1 MDLGDKTEVIGDDD
15 DVVVGNRCGAG
26 GIFNSG
32 GAVWLA
38 LDAVVKVK
46 VSDGDGENDGNVV
59 LNAAADEE
67 EPLGKVGS
75 VEIVDEITLCGE
87 REPTV
92 SFGKCVLLEVAGR
105 TVDDVATATFWTA
118 VSDDADSA
126 AYEIFSD
133 PGYSS
138 ESDKKQTGLISCKL
152 IKYYC
157 KRTKDFNFDYKYYV
171 TDRIDS

>member
-1 MDLGDKTEVIGDDD
+1 MVLLRCIIKGGGAGEGLNLGDKTEVIGG
-15 DVVVGNRCGAG
+15 DVDIVVGNRSGVG

-32 GAVWLA
+32 GAAWLA

-46 VSDGDGENDGNVV
+46 VSDGDGENDGSVV

-75 VEIVDEITLCGE
+75 AEIVDEITLCGE

-105 TVDDVATATFWTA
+105 AVDDVATATFWTA

-126 AYEIFSD
+126 
-133 PGYSS
+133 
-138 ESDKKQTGLISCKL
+138 
-152 IKYYC
+152 
-157 KRTKDFNFDYKYYV
+157 V
-171 TDRIDS
+171 